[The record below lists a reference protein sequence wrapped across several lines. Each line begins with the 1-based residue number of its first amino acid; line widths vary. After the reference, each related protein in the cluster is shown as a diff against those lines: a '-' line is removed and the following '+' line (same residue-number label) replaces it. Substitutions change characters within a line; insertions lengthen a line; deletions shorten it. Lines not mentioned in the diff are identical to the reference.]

1 MTSRIKTNAY
11 FFDFQVPGVLQVT
24 KVSDMKIK
32 VELRTTTSEKERKAH
47 EKEWGDGEEK
57 KGTDERKT
65 IEPSEIASIYLN
77 GDNSMFVKYEDE
89 NENLQTKQEKAF
101 EVSVD
106 AEFHRVSE
114 MLKRL
119 KPPSPQFIQ
128 LLHLV
133 DGEINDL
140 LNFIVD
146 GEKKPTK
153 EYALQLINSIEHV
166 SAFLNSEENIE
177 LQPYLVA
184 NRSLAGTSTS
194 TNMVELSIFQMA
206 TKKLSLWHMQHES
219 LPANIKEK
227 NFVGVE
233 FEELSSESE
242 KVRELLTKHEKE
254 WENWPVDDL
263 CEYDNQENREE
274 KLKTFIAAVRNKLKN
289 NGQQNEAFLQ
299 ILGLIEKM
307 AYRNKN
313 QIQNSIYSNAKV
325 IKNLIENA
333 GNLKHFDE

>member
-133 DGEINDL
+133 DGEINDI
-140 LNFIVD
+140 NQVG
-146 GEKKPTK
+146 GEPTK

-206 TKKLSLWHMQHES
+206 TKKLSLFHMHHES
-219 LPANIKEK
+219 LPAQIKEK

-299 ILGLIEKM
+299 ILGLIEKK